1 MEGGKKTQSGSSLTS
16 GLFGSKNPASGSSSG
31 IYGSLFTPPD
41 KVLGQA
47 YSYHSLESRKK
58 DNAVNQD
65 WSAMTGFPDNN
76 ALINEGQSQSSRSK
90 DVNSYFQEEKTKPCN
105 YSSSIYYGGQDLYT
119 FPESTKGSSFTTFN
133 KYEAEDDSG
142 MASRGNWWQGS
153 LYY

>member
-16 GLFGSKNPASGSSSG
+16 DLFGSKNSASGSSSG
-31 IYGSLFTPPD
+31 IFGSLLTPPD
-41 KVLGQA
+41 KVLRQE
-47 YSYHSLESRKK
+47 YSLRSFESWKK
-58 DNAVNQD
+58 DSAINQD

-76 ALINEGQSQSSRSK
+76 ALGNEGQSQSSRSK
-90 DVNSYFQEEKTKPCN
+90 DGNSYFQEEKTKPCN

-119 FPESTKGSSFTTFN
+119 FPESTRGSSFTTIN